1 MGGYKLLVLE
11 RDPQRADQIIR
22 TLMKQKPQPDIRTV
36 TADKALAPALGE
48 KPDLILSA
56 WTLPGGSCLDVLR
69 ILKEKELAIP
79 LIIVTDEGDESR
91 AVEALKNG
99 AADYLAMDQLAQLNR
114 AVAEALEKAEEQRRR
129 KNLERGMQFTQ
140 FAYERAA
147 IGIYWLNE
155 AGRFLLVNET
165 GALATGYAQA
175 ELHQLAIADL
185 DVNLTPQAWTTLL
198 TQLRSKPSVSFESV
212 HRHKQGGLMAVEISA
227 NLFHWDGEDYILLFS
242 RDITRRKKADEE
254 FRRMQRQVQHGK
266 KMEALGRLAGGMAHE
281 FNNMLMVIQ
290 NSAEFIAMDAKGD
303 KTLQDYA
310 DQIMRT
316 SKRAAALTSQLLAF
330 SRKQQFELKVLD
342 LNAALLD
349 MIKWLRRL
357 VRENVSLTADIHG
370 SIGNIRIAP
379 GELGQMVINLVMN
392 AGDAMPAGGDL
403 ILSTRPIVL
412 DKAYCMK
419 QVGARPGRYLML
431 SVQDTGQGMDQETCS
446 HIFEPFYTTKESGTG
461 LGLSIVF
468 GIVQQNGGHIECIS
482 QKGKGTLFR
491 LYLPQFDGPES
502 EPGGA
507 IHYDTLPRGSETI
520 LLVEDEPD
528 VRISGMRTLEK
539 QGYKVLCAQNGI
551 EALALLEATPEPI
564 HLLITDVI
572 MPLLSGAEL
581 AKKVLKRRKGI
592 KVLYTSAYPDGIIF
606 SQHDVDVTSAF
617 FIGKPFTIEE
627 IAKKVRQV
635 LDSRPRA
642 SA

>member
-1 MGGYKLLVLE
+1 MGGHKLLVLE

-36 TADKALAPALGE
+36 TAAKALAPALGE

-56 WTLPGGSCLDVLR
+56 WTLPGGNCLDVLR
-69 ILKEKELAIP
+69 ILNDKELAIP
-79 LIIVTDEGDESR
+79 LIVVTDEGDETR
-91 AVEALKNG
+91 ALAALKNG
-99 AADYLAMDQLAQLNR
+99 AADYLPMDQLAQLNR
-114 AVAEALEKAEEQRRR
+114 AVAEALEKSEERRRR

-155 AGRFLLVNET
+155 AGRFLLVNES
-165 GALATGYAQA
+165 GALTTGYAPA
-175 ELHQLAIADL
+175 ELYQLAISDL
-185 DVNLTPQAWTTLL
+185 DVNLTPRAWTTLL
-198 TQLRSKPSVSFESV
+198 TQLRSKPAVAFESV
-212 HRHKQGGLMAVEISA
+212 HRQKQGGLMAVEITA
-227 NLFHWDGEDYILLFS
+227 NLFHSDGEDYILLFS

-254 FRRMQRQVQHGK
+254 LQRMQRQVQHGK

-316 SKRAAALTSQLLAF
+316 SKRAASLTSQLLAF

-357 VRENVSLTADIHG
+357 VRENVSLTADIQG
-370 SIGNIRIAP
+370 SIGNIRIDP

-392 AGDAMPAGGDL
+392 AGDAMPSGGDL
-403 ILSTRPIVL
+403 ILSTRPTML
-412 DKAYCMK
+412 DEAFCLRH
-419 QVGARPGRYLML
+419 VGVHPGRYLML

-446 HIFEPFYTTKESGTG
+446 HIFEPFFTTKESGTG

-468 GIVQQNGGHIECIS
+468 GIVQQNGGYIECVS

-491 LYLPQFDGPES
+491 LYLPKVDEALS
-502 EPGGA
+502 EPGSA

-528 VRISGMRTLEK
+528 VRLSGMRTLEK

-581 AKKVLKRRKGI
+581 AKQVVKRRKGI

-606 SQHDVDVTSAF
+606 SQHDVDVTSAY

-635 LDSRPRA
+635 LDSRARA